1 MSVRVELVESEA
13 VVARGVRC
21 VRWRLLSEGRG
32 SDVASLPGA
41 RVESLP
47 SSPGVVWQRRI
58 ELSLPVGA
66 RLERE
71 VTSPGEQRRIE
82 VLEHLGR
89 DRRGAAQR
97 VVKHRYVVLRDGR
110 LGRDEGG

>member
-1 MSVRVELVESEA
+1 MSVRVAVVESEQ

-21 VRWRLLSEGRG
+21 VRWRLLGGAR
-32 SDVASLPGA
+32 DANVAELPGA

-47 SSPGVVWQRRI
+47 SAPGVVWQRRI

-71 VTSPGEQRRIE
+71 VTSPGDAPRRD
-82 VLEHLGR
+82 VLEHLER
-89 DRRGAAQR
+89 KRRGVAQR
-97 VVKHRYVVLRDGR
+97 VARDRYVVLRDGR
-110 LGRDEGG
+110 LEREEGG